1 MSVFNDLSTDTR
13 VYREA
18 TTLREN
24 GYDVVVVGIRES
36 GSARAPSWAGVKTA
50 RIAICL
56 GRKPFPKARYLEHL
70 LKLTGALLRL
80 DGDVYHAHDLDTLL
94 ASYIA
99 SRSKRAK
106 LVYDAHELMVEESTV
121 QGRPITRA
129 MWWILENLLIRRAD
143 RVLTVNRSIANEL
156 VKRYGIESPEVVMNC
171 PEYRRTR
178 RTKKLRQI
186 LGTESSQSIILYQ
199 GGLLPGSGLEVLIES
214 MHWLEQVILVFLGTG
229 PARPELR
236 RLATSRGL
244 EDRVKFLD
252 PVPFDVL
259 PYYTASAD
267 LGLAVVRNAGLSYY
281 LSLPNKIFDYIMAG
295 VPVVASDFPER
306 GRAVL
311 ESGTGVAVDPSDPR
325 AIAEVVKSLLRDR
338 RLYRRM
344 VANCRKT
351 AKMCNWGTESSKLVA
366 LYESLFR
373 DPG

>member
-18 TTLREN
+18 TTLRDN
-24 GYDVVVVGIRES
+24 GYEVAVVGIKES
-36 GSARAPSWAGVKTA
+36 GSAPAPSWAGVKTA
-50 RIAICL
+50 RIAIGL
-56 GRKPFPKARYLEHL
+56 GRRPFPKARYLEHL

-99 SRSKRAK
+99 SRSKRAR
-106 LVYDAHELMVEESTV
+106 LVYDAHELMVEETAV

-156 VKRYGIESPEVVMNC
+156 VKRYGIDSPEVVMNC
-171 PEYRRTR
+171 PEYRRAR
-178 RTKKLRQI
+178 RTRKLREI
-186 LGTESSQSIILYQ
+186 LGIESSQSIILYQ
-199 GGLLPGSGLEVLIES
+199 GGLLSGSGLEVLIES
-214 MHWLEQVILVFLGTG
+214 MHWLEQVILVFLGNG
-229 PARPELR
+229 PARPGLR
-236 RLATSRGL
+236 QLATSRGL
-244 EDRVKFLD
+244 QDRVKFLD
-252 PVPFDVL
+252 PVPFDLL
-259 PYYTASAD
+259 PHYTASAD
-267 LGLAVVRNAGLSYY
+267 LGLAVVRNTGLSYF

-295 VPVVASDFPER
+295 VPVIASDFPER

-311 ESGTGVAVDPSDPR
+311 ESGTGVAVDPSNPR
-325 AIAEVVKSLLRDR
+325 AIAEAVESLLRDR

-351 AKMCNWGTESSKLVA
+351 AKMCNWGMESSKLLA

-373 DPG
+373 DSG